1 MNASK
6 MNANIIDGLS
16 VATGIQAQV
25 KERVDRLVAKGV
37 RPCLSTILV
46 GENPA
51 SITYINKKQKAASDI
66 GITTRD
72 LRFSE
77 ALKQEELEEVISD
90 LNADKRVHGVLVQLP
105 LPKHIDQNT
114 IINKLNPL
122 KDVDGLTPFN
132 SGMLL
137 KGNPVI
143 KPCTPAGIL
152 ELLDFYKIDV
162 MGMDVL
168 IVNRSSLVG
177 KPLACLLVERGA
189 SVMICHS
196 KSKRLKEKLI
206 SAEMIISAVGNR
218 EHFTLSDDMVKSGAI
233 IIDVGIS
240 RLNGRICGDVDFDS
254 VRTKASWI
262 TPVPGGVGPMTVA
275 ILLKNTVSAASLS
288 IESRDNNKTTKYEQH
303 NRR

>member
-1 MNASK
+1 

-25 KERVDRLVAKGV
+25 KEEVARLATKGV
-37 RPCLSTILV
+37 RPCLCTILV

-51 SITYINKKQKAASDI
+51 SITYINKKQKAASDV
-66 GITTRD
+66 GITARD

-137 KGNPVI
+137 KGNPLI

-189 SVMICHS
+189 TVTICHS
-196 KSKRLKEKLI
+196 KSKRLEEKLI

-218 EHFTLSDDMVKSGAI
+218 ERFTLSGDMVRPGAV

-240 RLNGRICGDVDFDS
+240 RFNGRICGDVDFDS

-288 IESRDNNKTTKYEQH
+288 IESRNNNMTRYEQG
-303 NRR
+303 

>member
-1 MNASK
+1 MIASK
-6 MNANIIDGLS
+6 KMDANLIDGLL

-25 KERVDRLVAKGV
+25 KEQVDRLVAKGV

-51 SITYINKKQKAASDI
+51 SITYINKKQKAASDV

-77 ALKQEELEEVISD
+77 ALTQEELEEVISN
-90 LNADKRVHGVLVQLP
+90 LNADKDVHGVLVQLP
-105 LPKHIDQNT
+105 LPKQIDQKT
-114 IINKLNPL
+114 IINRLNPL

-137 KGNPVI
+137 KGSPVI

-162 MGMDVL
+162 IGMDVL
-168 IVNRSSLVG
+168 IINRSSLVG

-196 KSKRLKEKLI
+196 KTKRLEEKLTR
-206 SAEMIISAVGNR
+206 AEMIISAVGNR
-218 EHFTLSDDMVKSGAI
+218 GHFTLSGDMVKSGAV

-254 VRTKASWI
+254 VSTKASWI

-288 IESRDNNKTTKYEQH
+288 TESKNNNK
-303 NRR
+303 